1 MVPGRPRP
9 SATSW
14 KPSSGVSGAARGKGG
29 RHDRRA
35 PAPQDRGLE
44 VTGGDQPRVRVGDLV
59 DIGFERMMTEDGKQT
74 TVVNAPIAAGLGV
87 ETMELAGPAGR

>member
-1 MVPGRPRP
+1 
-9 SATSW
+9 
-14 KPSSGVSGAARGKGG
+14 
-29 RHDRRA
+29 
-35 PAPQDRGLE
+35 
-44 VTGGDQPRVRVGDLV
+44 VRVGDLV